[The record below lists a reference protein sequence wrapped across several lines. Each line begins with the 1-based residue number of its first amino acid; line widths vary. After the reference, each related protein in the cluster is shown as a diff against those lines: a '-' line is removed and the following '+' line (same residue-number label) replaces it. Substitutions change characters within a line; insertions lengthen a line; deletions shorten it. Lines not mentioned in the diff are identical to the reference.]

1 MAGYAN
7 LRTINAEM
15 PNHQNAY
22 QSLSSSGHSVSW
34 QTVTTADLSTLTTRR
49 RSAASS
55 SSAAPSSNQSAVE
68 LRWENEGWTAEGSL
82 GLDNAQFVLRLS
94 ASWTVQQ
101 CLLFR
106 DLEDPDLWLGTD
118 SHGRW
123 GEMNGAHR
131 TELDGTTDIDFVNTP
146 FTNCIPIRRL
156 PLLVGH
162 SATISVAVIDIET
175 LGITKQTQQYT
186 KISPNTWRYFSNA
199 SNCEV
204 ESVVDEFGFILDE
217 PNRFQ
222 RVA

>member
-1 MAGYAN
+1 MHG
-7 LRTINAEM
+7 LRTIDAKM
-15 PNHQNAY
+15 PTSMNTY
-22 QSLSSSGHSVSW
+22 QPLSSSGHSVSW
-34 QTVTTADLSTLTTRR
+34 QTVNSAKQPHQSTV
-49 RSAASS
+49 A
-55 SSAAPSSNQSAVE
+55 
-68 LRWENEGWTAEGSL
+68 LRWENEGWTAEGTL
-82 GLDNAQFVLRLS
+82 GLDSAQFVLRLS
-94 ASWTVQQ
+94 AGWTVQQ

-131 TELDGTTDIDFVNTP
+131 TELDGCTDIDFFNTP

-186 KISPNTWRYFSNA
+186 KVSPNTWRYFSVALNR
-199 SNCEV
+199 EV
-204 ESVVDEFGFILDE
+204 EANVDEYGFILDE
-217 PNRFQ
+217 PDRFQ

>member
-1 MAGYAN
+1 M
-7 LRTINAEM
+7 
-15 PNHQNAY
+15 H
-22 QSLSSSGHSVSW
+22 
-34 QTVTTADLSTLTTRR
+34 
-49 RSAASS
+49 
-55 SSAAPSSNQSAVE
+55 SAVE
-68 LRWENEGWTAEGSL
+68 LRWENEGWTAEGTL
-82 GLDNAQFVLRLS
+82 GIDNAQFVLRLS
-94 ASWTVQQ
+94 AGWTVQQ

-106 DLEDPDLWLGTD
+106 DLDDPDLWLGTD

-131 TELDGTTDIDFVNTP
+131 TELDGCTDIDFVHTP

-186 KISPNTWRYFSNA
+186 KVSPNTWRYFSTA

-204 ESVVDEFGFILDE
+204 EATVDEFGFIVDE
-217 PNRFQ
+217 PNRFL
-222 RVA
+222 RIA

>member
-1 MAGYAN
+1 MHG
-7 LRTINAEM
+7 LRTIDAEM
-15 PNHQNAY
+15 PNHQNTY
-22 QSLSSSGHSVSW
+22 QPLSSSGHSVSW
-34 QTVTTADLSTLTTRR
+34 QTVNSAKQPHQSTV
-49 RSAASS
+49 A
-55 SSAAPSSNQSAVE
+55 
-68 LRWENEGWTAEGSL
+68 LRWENEGWTAEGTL
-82 GLDNAQFVLRLS
+82 GLDSAQFVLRLS
-94 ASWTVQQ
+94 AGWTVQQ

-131 TELDGTTDIDFVNTP
+131 TELDGCTDIDFFNTP

-186 KISPNTWRYFSNA
+186 KISPNTWRYFSVALNR
-199 SNCEV
+199 EV
-204 ESVVDEFGFILDE
+204 EANVDEYGFILDE
-217 PNRFQ
+217 PDRFQ

>member
-1 MAGYAN
+1 
-7 LRTINAEM
+7 M
-15 PNHQNAY
+15 PTQQNTF
-22 QSLSSSGHSVSW
+22 QSLSSSGHSASW
-34 QTVTTADLSTLTTRR
+34 QTVSRENKLQTASLSPSVDEMSPSPT
-49 RSAASS
+49 ASPHHS
-55 SSAAPSSNQSAVE
+55 TVA
-68 LRWENEGWTAEGSL
+68 LRWENEGWTAEGTI

-94 ASWTVQQ
+94 ARWAVQQ

-123 GEMNGAHR
+123 GEINGVHR
-131 TELDGTTDIDFVNTP
+131 TELDGCTDIDFANTP

-156 PLLVGH
+156 PLLIGH
-162 SATISVAVIDIET
+162 SATITVAVIDIET

-186 KISPNTWRYFSNA
+186 RVAPNTWRYFSVA

-204 ESVVDEFGFILDE
+204 EATVDEFGFILDE

-222 RVA
+222 RVG